1 MTTAADHVLNQ
12 AIEMESNAAD
22 LQLEDLAK
30 RDSAPIEV
38 YRASVIQPAAP
49 QNEWS
54 RSRIELLK
62 RTYAAGATDD
72 EFLLFIETCKRL
84 DLSPEARQIFNVSRY
99 DSAAGGHVRQTQV
112 SIDGLRLIAERTRQY
127 RGQTPV
133 EWCGKDGVWKEIW
146 TEDTPP
152 FAARVGVYRDGFVA
166 PLYRTAKWTA
176 FVQLKRDGKPTQM
189 WATKGDHM
197 LGKCAEA
204 NALRA
209 AFPNETSGVY
219 TVDEMGQASNEEP
232 EPVRG
237 TVVESKPV
245 LRNQELPKRES
256 APPVDNE
263 DSSPLVD
270 YPGHPMHGKPASRI
284 RDRNMVK
291 FVRAVQATCSDPA
304 YIKRIEDYAATRGFT
319 DFSDK
324 ADKRTDELA
333 AAVGEPPPNE
343 DYLHLCLWSENVR
356 PLNLNSD
363 IRSWN
368 DSERLIDYGAWLEGG
383 TLPDRRARMLRVE
396 ACLKRITDAEKEAAE
411 RALAA
416 AERAALA
423 G

>member
-1 MTTAADHVLNQ
+1 MTDRVMAQ
-12 AIEMESNAAD
+12 AMELEGNVVD

-30 RDSAPIEV
+30 RDSAPMEV

-54 RSRIELLK
+54 RSRIDLLK

-112 SIDGLRLIAERTRQY
+112 SIDGLRLIAERTGQY
-127 RGQTPV
+127 RGQTPI

-152 FAARVGVYRDGFVA
+152 FAARVGVLREGYAA

-219 TVDEMGQASNEEP
+219 TVDEMGQANNDAP
-232 EPVRG
+232 ERDAPAPSRTLPEAG
-237 TVVESKPV
+237 PKQYVENNPP
-245 LRNQELPKRES
+245 PKS
-256 APPVDNE
+256 E
-263 DSSPLVD
+263 DDTSPIVD
-270 YPGHPMHGKPASRI
+270 YKGHPMHGQRCSKI

-291 FVRAVQATCSDPA
+291 FVRALKRTNADPK
-304 YIKRIEDYAATRGFT
+304 YIDSVIAYAATRGIT
-319 DFSDK
+319 DFSER
-324 ADKRTDELA
+324 AEALA

-343 DYLHLCLWSENVR
+343 DDLHTWLHPDGSD
-356 PLNLNSD
+356 SD
-363 IRSWN
+363 IRLKDIRNWTN
-368 DSERLIDYGAWLEGG
+368 TEHLIEYGAWLEAG
-383 TLPDRRARMLRVE
+383 TLPDKRERMLRVE
-396 ACLKRITDAEKEAAE
+396 ACLKRVTDAEKDLAE
-411 RALAA
+411 QALAA
-416 AERAALA
+416 AERAAVA